1 MTAALRKQLLE
12 SLKTLEQE
20 LVVKGTRKLEPTKT
34 DDVEKPDEED
44 DQPLVEMLQSIAS
57 NRNAHDASMLKRVR
71 VAIHRLGTEP
81 EDFGNCQD
89 CGDEIPFARLKAM
102 PYAELCV
109 ECQTKADP
117 RGGRATRK
125 KLTDYQ

>member
-1 MTAALRKQLLE
+1 MTAAQRRQLAAALQALE
-12 SLKTLEQE
+12 AE
-20 LVVKGTRKLEPTKT
+20 LMARGTRKLEPTKT

-57 NRNAHDASMLKRVR
+57 NRNAHDAATLRK
-71 VAIHRLGTEP
+71 ARLALARLEHEP
-81 EDFGNCQD
+81 DDFGHCQD

-109 ECQTKADP
+109 ECQSKADP
-117 RGGRATRK
+117 RGGRATRS
-125 KLTDYQ
+125 KLTDYR